1 MKHEPVKDHAER
13 KRISDLIEQ
22 CETEQTMK
30 CCGNCEYRR
39 QSKLKIQFN
48 EIPITAY
55 CDNENSPYY
64 DKYVWDD
71 EICDEWKGADGE

>member
-1 MKHEPVKDHAER
+1 
-13 KRISDLIEQ
+13 
-22 CETEQTMK
+22 MK

-55 CDNENSPYY
+55 CDSKNSPYY
-64 DKYVWDD
+64 DKYIWDD
-71 EICDEWKGADGE
+71 EICDKWKGAADDL

>member
-1 MKHEPVKDHAER
+1 
-13 KRISDLIEQ
+13 
-22 CETEQTMK
+22 MK

-55 CDNENSPYY
+55 CDNKNSPCY
-64 DKYVWDD
+64 DKYIWDTD
-71 EICDEWKGADGE
+71 CCAEWKGAEEDERSEE

>member
-1 MKHEPVKDHAER
+1 
-13 KRISDLIEQ
+13 
-22 CETEQTMK
+22 MK

-48 EIPITAY
+48 EIPITTY
-55 CDNENSPYY
+55 CDNKNSPYY

-71 EICDEWKGADGE
+71 EICDKWKGVDDETTMS

>member
-1 MKHEPVKDHAER
+1 
-13 KRISDLIEQ
+13 
-22 CETEQTMK
+22 MK

-55 CDNENSPYY
+55 CDNKNSPCY
-64 DKYVWDD
+64 DKYIWDTD
-71 EICDEWKGADGE
+71 CCAEWEGAREKWMYLNFASGCTNT

>member
-1 MKHEPVKDHAER
+1 
-13 KRISDLIEQ
+13 
-22 CETEQTMK
+22 MK

-55 CDNENSPYY
+55 CANKDSQYY
-64 DKYVWDD
+64 GKYVWDD
-71 EICDEWKGADGE
+71 DVCEEWKGVDDD